1 MKSRR
6 RRRRPEKPGPAGFL
20 VVDKPQGWTSHDAV
34 DAARRWLG
42 TRRVG
47 HLGTLDPL
55 ATGVLPLAVRE
66 ATKLV
71 PFLEAGA
78 KTYVGAFRLGEETD
92 TLDAEGQVV
101 RRHEGPFPGEAA
113 VHAALARFRGE
124 IDQVPPMFSAVKRG
138 GVPLYRL
145 AREGVEVERLA
156 KRVRVD
162 RLELRAYEPPLV
174 EIEVE
179 CSPGTYVRALAGDV
193 GAELGCGAHLAWLRR
208 TRSGPFESAQA
219 VTAERLER
227 EAERGEIGARLI
239 PAHSALGFPI
249 LRLGSN
255 DALRVMHGG
264 EIAAPGPA
272 LRDLPT
278 GARVAAL
285 EPDGALVAIL
295 EMRAGRRLQPLRVLR
310 SVAAPG

>member
-1 MKSRR
+1 
-6 RRRRPEKPGPAGFL
+6 
-20 VVDKPQGWTSHDAV
+20 VVDKPRGWTSHDAV

-66 ATKLV
+66 ATKLA
-71 PFLEAGA
+71 PFLEGGA

-92 TLDAEGQVV
+92 TLDGEGEIV
-101 RRHEGPFPGEAA
+101 RRHAGPLPDQAA
-113 VHAALARFRGE
+113 LRAALAGFRGE
-124 IDQVPPMFSAVKRG
+124 LEQVPPMFSAVKRG

-145 AREGVEVERLA
+145 AREGVEVERVS

-162 RLELRAYEPPLV
+162 RLELRAYHPPLV

-179 CSPGTYVRALAGDV
+179 CSAGTYVRALAADV
-193 GAELGCGAHLAWLRR
+193 GAKLGCGAHLASLRR

-219 VTAERLER
+219 VPAEQLER
-227 EAERGEIGARLI
+227 EAERGELEARLI
-239 PAHSALGFPI
+239 PAASALGLPL
-249 LRLGSN
+249 LRLGPN
-255 DALRVMHGG
+255 ETLRVMHGA
-264 EIAAPGPA
+264 EVAAPGPA
-272 LRDLPT
+272 LRELPT

-285 EPDGALVAIL
+285 EPGGELVAIL

-310 SVAAPG
+310 SVAPPG